1 MPADLELFIV
11 LVIVTFAEEF
21 CGLAALDV
29 HACYSAKGSINKY
42 RNGLLNSSFCAVFV
56 VLCLKQGS
64 RTGNLLGPQQW
75 WCLSLWELGSK
86 ALTPLVNVCTSGV

>member
-11 LVIVTFAEEF
+11 LIILTFAEEF

-64 RTGNLLGPQQW
+64 RTGNLCWVPSSGGA
-75 WCLSLWELGSK
+75 SAFGSWVAK
-86 ALTPLVNVCTSGV
+86 L